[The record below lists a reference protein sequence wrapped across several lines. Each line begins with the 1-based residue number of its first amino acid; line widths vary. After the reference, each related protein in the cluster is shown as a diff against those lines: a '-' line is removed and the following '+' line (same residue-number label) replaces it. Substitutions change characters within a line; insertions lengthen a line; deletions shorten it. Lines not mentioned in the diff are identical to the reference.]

1 MKDKFKELTEKY
13 PNLSSA
19 MVFVKL
25 IKGKKMTVSQI
36 EPLFDSLVD
45 KSDWKGTPR
54 KELLSW
60 MQEFSNR
67 KT

>member
-1 MKDKFKELTEKY
+1 MLDKFKELSDKN

-25 IKGKKMTVSQI
+25 VKGKRMSVEQI

-60 MQEFSNR
+60 LSKFSHC